1 MKSESIELITQY
13 KDGTE
18 IKENAVKIFARKKSL
33 TRNEFYSAYG
43 VGLNPSYIFV
53 VHTPEYK
60 LADVGSYRATHIR
73 YAGRLFEIVR
83 AYEVDRF
90 NTEITVK

>member
-43 VGLNPSYIFV
+43 VGLNPSYILLCIHLNINLQMLV
-53 VHTPEYK
+53 
-60 LADVGSYRATHIR
+60 L
-73 YAGRLFEIVR
+73 
-83 AYEVDRF
+83 
-90 NTEITVK
+90 TEQLTFDMLEDYLR